1 MENEGKEHIA
11 LGIRAQV
18 VQRNIVNRVRLYCC
32 RSAMRQTIP
41 KVSDLTQEAFI
52 EVVSLWI
59 SLVAVL
65 ELFELLYIF

>member
-32 RSAMRQTIP
+32 RSAIRQTIP

>member
-52 EVVSLWI
+52 EVMSLWI

>member
-32 RSAMRQTIP
+32 RSAIRQTIP

-52 EVVSLWI
+52 EVMSLWI